1 LVPLRRKPPLLL
13 TEVLSVKRTTVST
26 PLISRTVNVSA
37 SRRVTTPLIFI
48 FCPLETERALDAS
61 VGALFCVESCPNA
74 NGERAS
80 ANPKASADDLT
91 AFVFIIVFNSFID
104 VSDAQPDRAEWLLE
118 FRR

>member
-1 LVPLRRKPPLLL
+1 
-13 TEVLSVKRTTVST
+13 
-26 PLISRTVNVSA
+26 
-37 SRRVTTPLIFI
+37 LIFI

-80 ANPKASADDLT
+80 ANPKASADDLI
-91 AFVFIIVFNSFID
+91 AFNFIIVFHSFID
-104 VSDAQPDRAEWLLE
+104 VATRSLTAPDWLFE